1 MKDGALVGFVKA
13 VWLDGS
19 DNLAC
24 ERSQPERLMFGM
36 EKAGTTASSRRAS
49 EASEMNDIMM

>member
-1 MKDGALVGFVKA
+1 MKDGALVGFVNA

-36 EKAGTTASSRRAS
+36 AKAGTTAARRRAG
-49 EASEMNDIMM
+49 EASEMNDIMI